1 VEGEGSAVAGAVP
14 PQIESPKTFI
24 GVGTRELVILGVC
37 ALLGTLSLFIPSHL
51 AIRIGVAVLVG
62 GLGLAMAFGRDRRS
76 GKTVEGYIFDLFRFY
91 TRKRFRQKGTDE
103 EAPSPQKI
111 RRSLR
116 AEASVEPEPISTG
129 IVSPIEDAW
138 IRVKPLPLGA
148 GLLFSVLSFAFLA
161 GLLAWIWLGGL
172 VEIQAWLGVSGF

>member
-1 VEGEGSAVAGAVP
+1 MAGAVP
-14 PQIESPKTFI
+14 PQIEAPKTFI

-51 AIRIGVAVLVG
+51 AIRIGFAVLVA

-76 GKTVEGYIFDLFRFY
+76 GKTIESYIFDLFRFY

-103 EAPSPQKI
+103 EAPSPQKM

-116 AEASVEPEPISTG
+116 AEASVEPEPISAG
-129 IVSPIEDAW
+129 IASPIEDAW
-138 IRVKPLPLGA
+138 ISVKPLPLGA

-172 VEIQAWLGVSGF
+172 IEIQAWLGVKGF